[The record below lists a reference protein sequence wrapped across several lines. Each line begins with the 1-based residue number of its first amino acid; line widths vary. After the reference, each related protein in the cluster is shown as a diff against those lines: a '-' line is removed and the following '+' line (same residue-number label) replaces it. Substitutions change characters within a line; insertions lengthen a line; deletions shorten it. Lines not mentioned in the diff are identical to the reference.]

1 MIINVNLAINSV
13 EMVSTAMCVG
23 ARGCEVGRNCRV
35 LQPLTEITENHRW
48 LFSQEGSGEEVDIT
62 KERILK
68 IIGAGANVIFTRDF
82 FFKVGIWEGAGAG
95 NDHSWRSGAIWEVG
109 VALFLAQRTREF
121 FDRQRAPNPPL
132 GPTLVSGCD
141 VASLSLPVFQRKS
154 LILTTKGID
163 DVCMKYMVEAGVIGV
178 RRCKKDDLKR
188 IAFRAAPAW
197 LPSSEF

>member
-95 NDHSWRSGAIWEVG
+95 NGNGNDHSWPSGAIWEVG

-121 FDRQRAPNPPL
+121 
-132 GPTLVSGCD
+132 
-141 VASLSLPVFQRKS
+141 
-154 LILTTKGID
+154 LTTKGPPTPPW
-163 DVCMKYMVEAGVIGV
+163 GQP
-178 RRCKKDDLKR
+178 L
-188 IAFRAAPAW
+188 
-197 LPSSEF
+197 